1 MTLKLISMSV
11 PDVGPIYVQDWLG
24 GLDIKYYESKINLNW
39 KPILK
44 SIISVCPHILSLY

>member
-1 MTLKLISMSV
+1 MNFKLIFVSV
-11 PDVGPIYVQDWLG
+11 SDVGSVNVQDWLG

-44 SIISVCPHILSLY
+44 SIISVCQHILSLY